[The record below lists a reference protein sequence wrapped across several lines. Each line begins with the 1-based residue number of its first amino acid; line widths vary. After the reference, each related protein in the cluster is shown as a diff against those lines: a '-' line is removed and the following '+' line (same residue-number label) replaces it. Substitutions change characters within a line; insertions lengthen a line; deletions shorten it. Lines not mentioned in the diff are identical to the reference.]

1 MIRSASGFT
10 LIEVMVT
17 VAVIGVLAT
26 LAIPSYHQRVVRAQ
40 VSESLALTEAIR
52 GDVESF
58 YRQNRQFPRDNQA
71 AGLPPADK
79 LLGNYVTGVALE
91 NGALHVSLGN
101 YVNKMVE
108 GQTIT
113 LQPLVVEDSPRSPLS
128 WSCGTRAAPDGMVAM
143 GDNRTTVPRSFLPFR
158 CF

>member
-1 MIRSASGFT
+1 MTRRGFT

-40 VSESLALTEAIR
+40 VTESLQLTEAIKA
-52 GDVESF
+52 DVEAY
-58 YRQNRQFPRDNQA
+58 YRQNRRFPTDNA
-71 AGLPPADK
+71 ALGLPPSDK
-79 LLGNYVTGVALE
+79 LIGNYVTRIVLDD
-91 NGALHVSLGN
+91 GALHVSLGN

-108 GQTIT
+108 GNVIS
-113 LQPLVVEDSPRSPLS
+113 LQPLVVENSPRSPMS
-128 WSCGTRAAPDGMVAM
+128 WSCGTRAAPNGMVSV
-143 GDNRTTVPRSFLPFR
+143 GENRTDVPRGFLPFE

>member
-1 MIRSASGFT
+1 MNRRGFT

-40 VSESLALTEAIR
+40 VTESLQLTEAIKA
-52 GDVESF
+52 DVEAY
-58 YRQNRQFPRDNQA
+58 YRQNRRLPANNA
-71 AGLPPADK
+71 TIGLPPPDK
-79 LLGNYVTGVALE
+79 LIGNYVTRIALDD
-91 NGALHVSLGN
+91 GALHVSLGN

-108 GQTIT
+108 GNTIS
-113 LQPLVVEDSPRSPLS
+113 LRPLVVEDSPRSPMS
-128 WSCGTRAAPDGMVAM
+128 WSCGTRAAPSGMVSA
-143 GDNRTTVPRSFLPFR
+143 GENRTDVPRGFLPFE